1 MNINLNFRNMAPVE
15 FLPYSHMVTN
25 TLVSIGDHSD
35 PVTCQF
41 FEDTENDLLEMFK
54 AAGIRAFKDNKCIYV
69 LRMTN
74 EILLYVGFYDWVMNI
89 GFGYRK
95 I

>member
-1 MNINLNFRNMAPVE
+1 MNINLSFENMTPVE
-15 FLPYSHMVTN
+15 FLPYSHTVTN
-25 TLVSIGDHSD
+25 RLVSIGDHSD

-54 AAGIRAFKDNKCIYV
+54 AAGIKAFKDNKCIYV